1 MIKDVRDLR
10 VYVQSQELA
19 LKVDK
24 IVELLPAHEQR
35 DLGSQMRRASRS
47 IPANIAEGYG
57 KKRSAREFKM
67 YITNAIG
74 SCTEMIAH
82 LEFARDGKKFEEQWC
97 DNLLEGYT
105 SLVKQ
110 LYTLRKNW
118 QTF

>member
-19 LKVDK
+19 LEIDREVM
-24 IVELLPAHEQR
+24 LLPPYEQR
-35 DLGSQMRRASRS
+35 DFGSQMRRASRS
-47 IPANIAEGYG
+47 IPANVAEGYG
-57 KKRSAREFKM
+57 KKRSTKEFKM
-67 YITNAIG
+67 YVTNAIG

-82 LEFARDGKKFEEQWC
+82 LEFARDSGKFERQRCE
-97 DNLLEGYT
+97 DLLRSYT

-110 LYTLRKNW
+110 LYTLRKKW